1 MLVVL
6 ASRHDQACRRLVA
19 GWAGHASLLTCQDLS
34 ARGWRYYSGGE
45 AGASVL
51 GGRLAPVGEIEG
63 VLTRLPHV
71 DESELG
77 NIVPGDRG
85 YVAAE
90 MTAFLAAWL
99 SDLRCPVLNRPTA
112 VCLMGPHW
120 RREKWVLTAARLG
133 IPVVTACR
141 SVPAATHDGEAD
153 LPGRSITLHVVGQR
167 CVGHADESLRGWAV
181 ALAEAAGVG
190 MLRARFTAA
199 EAGPAFLDADYWVDI
214 ADPAV
219 SEAMLGYFAGRPQ
232 R

>member
-1 MLVVL
+1 MLVIL
-6 ASRHDQACRRLVA
+6 ATRHDQACGRLVA
-19 GWAGHASLLTCQDLS
+19 DWAGHASLLTCEDLS
-34 ARGWRYYSGGE
+34 VRGWRYCPGGE
-45 AGASVL
+45 MGASV
-51 GGRLAPVGEIEG
+51 VGASPARARDIEG
-63 VLTRLPHV
+63 VLTRLPRV

-112 VCLMGPHW
+112 ACLMGPHW
-120 RREKWVLTAARLG
+120 RRERWVLTAAKLG

-141 SVPAATHDGEAD
+141 SVPAATQDGVPH
-153 LPGRSITLHVVGQR
+153 LPRGSTTLHVIGQR
-167 CVGHADESLRGWAV
+167 CVGSVDESLCRWAV

-199 EAGPAFLDADYWVDI
+199 EAGPAFLDADYWVDV
-214 ADPAV
+214 ADPEV
-219 SEAMLGYFAGRPQ
+219 SKAIFSYFAGR
-232 R
+232 